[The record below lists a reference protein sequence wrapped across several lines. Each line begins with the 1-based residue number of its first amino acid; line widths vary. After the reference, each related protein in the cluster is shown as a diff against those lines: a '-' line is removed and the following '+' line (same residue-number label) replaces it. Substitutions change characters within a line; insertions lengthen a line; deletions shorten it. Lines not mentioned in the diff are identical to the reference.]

1 MQDYVFN
8 VKCSQKHAILEYLIK
23 DIDTSQDT
31 SRTALLERFI
41 ETAAK
46 VEDWMDVYRAL
57 STVEWSVEAPKLT
70 TWQAKCDRD
79 ALQKMQ
85 KIRQSIE
92 KALIKGGV
100 ISKVLQNQFLLQML
114 MAAYL
119 VELQKQ
125 RICISAKGKCIE
137 EDITI
142 PMMFALLSELVLTDK
157 DCDTLLKIRDLLI
170 DWKNNK

>member
-8 VKCSQKHAILEYLIK
+8 VKCSQKHAMLEYLIK

-41 ETAAK
+41 ETATK
-46 VEDWMDVYRAL
+46 VKDWMDVYKAL
-57 STVEWSVEAPKLT
+57 STVDWSIEVPKLT
-70 TWQAKCDRD
+70 TWQAKCDGD
-79 ALQKMQ
+79 ALQK
-85 KIRQSIE
+85 IRRSIE
-92 KALIKGGV
+92 KDLINGGV
-100 ISKVLQNQFLLQML
+100 ITKVLQNQFLLQML

-125 RICISAKGKCIE
+125 RICISAKGKCVE

-142 PMMFALLSELVLTDK
+142 PMMFSLFSELVLTDK
-157 DCDTLLKIRDLLI
+157 NCDTLLKIRDLLI